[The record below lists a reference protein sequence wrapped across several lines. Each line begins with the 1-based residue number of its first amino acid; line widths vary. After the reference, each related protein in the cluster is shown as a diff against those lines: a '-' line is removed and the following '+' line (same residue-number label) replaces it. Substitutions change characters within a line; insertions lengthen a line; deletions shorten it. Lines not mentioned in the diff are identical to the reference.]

1 MTTAADCL
9 TCRKLHGEIL
19 PPGGVLY
26 ADEWVLA
33 SHAFIPAEKSTVYLG
48 WLVVELRR
56 HVVGLG
62 EMKAVEAQALG
73 LALQR
78 VSRALQQAS
87 GAERVYALVSGQAVE
102 HLHVHLLPRY
112 AETPPEIGIGALL
125 DWPAG
130 RHGDERE
137 IVALCERIR
146 QALAQ
151 AQPVR
156 GTAEPPAL
164 PQGEA
169 SPLVQAYFELYQLKQ
184 LYRQGWLRHGVP
196 AQQAES
202 VAEHS
207 FGVAMLALWLMEAEF
222 PALDRLRVL
231 QMALLHDIGE
241 IYAGD
246 LTPADA
252 VPAEEKH
259 RREAASVRR
268 VLGKLPGGEKFVA
281 LWEEFEQGN
290 TPEARLVRQL
300 DRLEMGLQAGVYASQ
315 GFGQMQ
321 EFWATARQALDDPV
335 LAAILSEVEKAN
347 GQP

>member
-1 MTTAADCL
+1 MTGAVDCL
-9 TCRKLHGEIL
+9 TCRKLRGEIL
-19 PPGGVLY
+19 PPGGILY
-26 ADEWVLA
+26 ADEWVIA
-33 SHAFIPAEKSTVYLG
+33 SHAFIPPASSTVYPG

-62 EMKAVEAQALG
+62 EMSAAEAQALG

-78 VSRALQQAS
+78 LSQALQKAS

-112 AETPPEIGIGALL
+112 AGTPPEIGITALA
-125 DWPAG
+125 DWPGG
-130 RHGDERE
+130 RRGDENE
-137 IVALCERIR
+137 ITALCERLR
-146 QALAQ
+146 QTLAQ

-156 GTAEPPAL
+156 GAAELPAL
-164 PQGEA
+164 PKREG
-169 SPLVQAYFELYQLKQ
+169 SPLLQAYFELYRLKR
-184 LYRQGWLRHGVP
+184 LYRQGWLRRGVP
-196 AQQAES
+196 AQQVES

-207 FGVAMLALWLMEAEF
+207 FGVAVLGLWLTEAGF
-222 PALDRLRVL
+222 SGLDRLKVL

-259 RREAASVRR
+259 LREAASVRQ
-268 VLGKLPGGEKFVA
+268 VLGKLPGGEKFVE
-281 LWEEFEQGN
+281 LWQEFEQGA

-300 DRLEMGLQAGVYASQ
+300 DRLEMGLQAAVYASL
-315 GFGQMQ
+315 GFEQMD
-321 EFWATARQALDDPV
+321 EFWATARQALDDPL
-335 LAAILSEVEKAN
+335 LAVILNEAEKTY
-347 GQP
+347 G